1 MSILLFGGTAEGHS
15 LARRLAQAGL
25 AVTCSVATAYG
36 EAVLEPTPGL
46 TVHVGRMD
54 ADQMA
59 AEMAKGY
66 TCVVDATHPYA
77 DRVSENIRR
86 AAETAGLPYYRL
98 LRPREAAEGVLWA
111 DSPADAARMLADLPG
126 NVLLTTGSK
135 DLKTFTQVPDYQ
147 TRLYVR
153 VLPSLES
160 LSAALD
166 LGYPAAHI
174 LCMQGPFPEK
184 LNAALLEAVDAKIL
198 VTKDTGKAGGFPE
211 KAAAAQS
218 AGAKLLVIRRP
229 TQETGYTL
237 DALYDFLTKGRERL

>member
-59 AEMAKGY
+59 AEMVKGY

-98 LRPREAAEGVLWA
+98 LRPREAAEDVLWA

>member
-25 AVTCSVATAYG
+25 DVTCSVATAYG

-135 DLKTFTQVPDYQ
+135 DLKIFTQVPDYRD
-147 TRLYVR
+147 RLYVR

-229 TQETGYTL
+229 TQETGYSL

>member
-229 TQETGYTL
+229 TQETGYSL

>member
-59 AEMAKGY
+59 AEMVKGY

-98 LRPREAAEGVLWA
+98 LRPRETAEDVLWA

>member
-1 MSILLFGGTAEGHS
+1 MSILLFGGTAEGHA

-46 TVHVGRMD
+46 TVRVGRMD

-98 LRPREAAEGVLWA
+98 LRPREAAEDVLWA

-135 DLKTFTQVPDYQ
+135 DLKTFTQVPDYRD
-147 TRLYVR
+147 RLYVR

-211 KAAAAQS
+211 KAAAARS
-218 AGAKLLVIRRP
+218 VGARLLVIRRP
-229 TQETGYTL
+229 TQETGYSL

>member
-1 MSILLFGGTAEGHS
+1 MRVLLFGGTAEGHS

-86 AAETAGLPYYRL
+86 AAERAGLPYYRL

-229 TQETGYTL
+229 TQETGYSL

>member
-59 AEMAKGY
+59 AEMAQGY

-135 DLKTFTQVPDYQ
+135 DLKTFTQVPDYRD
-147 TRLYVR
+147 RLYVR

-211 KAAAAQS
+211 KAAAARS
-218 AGAKLLVIRRP
+218 VGARLLVIRRP

-237 DALYDFLTKGRERL
+237 DALYDFLTKGWERL

>member
-59 AEMAKGY
+59 AEMVKGY

-98 LRPREAAEGVLWA
+98 LRPREAAEDVLWA

-229 TQETGYTL
+229 TQETGYSL

>member
-135 DLKTFTQVPDYQ
+135 DLKTFTQVPDYRD
-147 TRLYVR
+147 RLYVR

-211 KAAAAQS
+211 KAAAARS

>member
-98 LRPREAAEGVLWA
+98 LRPREAADGVLWA

>member
-15 LARRLAQAGL
+15 LARRLAQTGL

-46 TVHVGRMD
+46 TVRVGRMD

-59 AEMAKGY
+59 AEMVKGY

-98 LRPREAAEGVLWA
+98 LRPREAAEDVRWA

-126 NVLLTTGSK
+126 NVILTTGSK

-147 TRLYVR
+147 SRLYVR

>member
-59 AEMAKGY
+59 AEMARGY

-98 LRPREAAEGVLWA
+98 LRPRETAEGVLWA
-111 DSPADAARMLADLPG
+111 DSPADAARMLANLPG

-211 KAAAAQS
+211 KAAAARS

>member
-98 LRPREAAEGVLWA
+98 LRPREAAEDVLWA

-166 LGYPAAHI
+166 LGYPAVHI

-229 TQETGYTL
+229 TQETGYSL